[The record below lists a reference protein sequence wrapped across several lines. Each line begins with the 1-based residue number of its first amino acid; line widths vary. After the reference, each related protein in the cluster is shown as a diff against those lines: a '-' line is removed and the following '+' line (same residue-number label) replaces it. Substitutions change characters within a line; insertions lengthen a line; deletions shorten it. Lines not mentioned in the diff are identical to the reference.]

1 MTRATAPFCVWFR
14 SLYRTDGQTD
24 GQGLWCGLLLL
35 LLLLTFIWRE
45 FEKCSKSA
53 KSTVTV
59 CSFCHE
65 ECFQPP
71 TKYRQWHVQSKCSWQ
86 TVPYSRTANSEAAIA
101 IVRRRAWNRELSR
114 YGRAKVTP
122 TVVWWRWY
130 VVCRQIRR
138 SRTMPT
144 LVH

>member
-1 MTRATAPFCVWFR
+1 MYEKASYPCRLMPTN
-14 SLYRTDGQTD
+14 SLRVYNP
-24 GQGLWCGLLLL
+24 LLLL

-71 TKYRQWHVQSKCSWQ
+71 TKHRQ
-86 TVPYSRTANSEAAIA
+86 
-101 IVRRRAWNRELSR
+101 
-114 YGRAKVTP
+114 
-122 TVVWWRWY
+122 
-130 VVCRQIRR
+130 
-138 SRTMPT
+138 
-144 LVH
+144 